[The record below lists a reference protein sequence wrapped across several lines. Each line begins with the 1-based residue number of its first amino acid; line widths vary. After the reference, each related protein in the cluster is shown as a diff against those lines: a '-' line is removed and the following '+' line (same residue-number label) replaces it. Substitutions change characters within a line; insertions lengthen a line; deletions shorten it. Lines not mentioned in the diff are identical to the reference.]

1 MRILDSINGLEK
13 PKKEIK
19 GKGISFEHSDFIVK
33 IGEFKKYNK
42 NMILMLVYIFI
53 IKGVL

>member
-33 IGEFKKYNK
+33 IGEFKK
-42 NMILMLVYIFI
+42 
-53 IKGVL
+53 